1 MKPTL
6 LVMAAGMG
14 SRYGGLKQI
23 DPVGPSGEIIIEYS
37 IYDAIRAGFGK
48 IVFVVRREFEQAFKD
63 AIGSKA
69 SSKIDIEY
77 TYQEMDLCIGDH
89 EIPEGRE
96 KPWGT
101 GHAILVANG
110 LINEPFA
117 VINADDFYGA
127 NAFDLMSEFLTKP
140 DAKDGDYS
148 MVGYELRNTLSDH
161 GSVSRGV
168 CQCDSGNYMQKV
180 VEHTNIERSGAGGIC
195 EMEDGTKKELT
206 GDEVVSMNFWGFQP
220 ALFNHL
226 DAQFREFL
234 EESGIELKSEFYIPS
249 VVDRLVGE
257 SQASVEVLKTNG
269 SWFGVTY
276 QQDKPIVAA
285 SIKKLVDAGVYPA
298 DLWG

>member
-48 IVFVVRREFEQAFKD
+48 IVFVVRREFEDAFRE
-63 AIGSKA
+63 AIGAKA
-69 SSKIDIEY
+69 ASKIDIEY
-77 TYQEMDLCIGDH
+77 TYQEMDRCIGDH
-89 EIPEGRE
+89 KIPEGRE

-101 GHAILVANG
+101 GHAILVAKE

-127 NAFDLMSEFLTKP
+127 DAFNIMSAFLSRENAS
-140 DAKDGDYS
+140 AGDYS
-148 MVGYELRNTLSDH
+148 MVGYPLRNTLSDH

-168 CQCDSGNYMQKV
+168 CQCSDQGLMQKV
-180 VEHTNIERSGAGGIC
+180 VEHTDIEKVGTDGVCQMPDGSQKQLSGDVI
-195 EMEDGTKKELT
+195 
-206 GDEVVSMNFWGFQP
+206 VSMNFWGFQP
-220 ALFNHL
+220 QIFDHL
-226 DAQFREFL
+226 DEQFKEFL
-234 EESGIELKSEFYIPS
+234 QERGSELKSEFYIPS
-249 VVDRLVGE
+249 VVDRLVTE
-257 SQASVEVLKTNG
+257 SLATVKVLETSG

-276 QQDKPIVAA
+276 KQDKPIVAA
-285 SIKKLVDAGVYPA
+285 SIKALVESGVYPEN
-298 DLWG
+298 LWD